1 MKFRDI
7 LRLALRNL
15 FEARLRA
22 GLTTLGVIVGVSMI
36 VTMMS
41 FGLGLQR
48 NAVQRFRDLDLFN
61 EITVS
66 GRSLIG
72 LVSSAMGDG
81 GGGRERRGRRGQ
93 ADARDTR
100 GKVPER
106 MLTEAA
112 LAEIAALPGV
122 ASVEPHIDLTTYVR
136 ANKRALLRQV
146 GGALVPNTATR
157 FKTYLAG
164 RMISSPEADEAVVDE
179 SFLRSFGFEHPQD
192 AVGQTL
198 ELLAPGGVGAETAG
212 GREAAGEKK
221 EARARIEAGATRNN
235 EAGAA
240 RNNEAGAQ
248 SRAGKRIPEDARVD
262 GSVDGDEAE
271 SNDAGEAGSGDG
283 GEAGNGVGVEAG
295 EELSFFG
302 LPLEDA
308 APEDDPAEG
317 LAVRTFRI
325 VGVLRTEV
333 EPSAQGNRQ
342 FRGMMP
348 VSSIYI
354 PLPAAR
360 AWADRYRNSIS
371 EVAFRLARESGMLK
385 DDEAE
390 GYAMAVVRVT
400 DPDVLPDVQRRLN
413 ELGFS
418 SFSIVDQLKELRT
431 VFLILNSALGLLGG
445 ISLLVASFGIANT
458 MVMSIFERT
467 REIGIMKAIGAEDR
481 EIKLIFFVEAGL
493 IGLLGG
499 VAGTLA
505 AWAIDAV
512 ANRLAYRFFLQPRGV
527 SYVDF
532 FALPPYLWGGAI
544 IFAVVIAILAAL
556 YPAARAARI
565 DPVEALRHN

>member
-1 MKFRDI
+1 MKFFDI

-15 FEARLRA
+15 REARLRA
-22 GLTTLGVIVGVSMI
+22 GLTTLGVVVGVSMI

-66 GRSLIG
+66 GRSLVG
-72 LVSSAMGDG
+72 LVSSAMGDNG
-81 GGGRERRGRRGQ
+81 GRGGREGRPGQGRRGQ
-93 ADARDTR
+93 ADATDQR
-100 GKVPER
+100 GKTPER

-112 LAEIAALPGV
+112 LAEIAQVPGV
-122 ASVEPHIDLTTYVR
+122 ASVEPNIDLSTYVR

-146 GGALVPNTATR
+146 GGALVPNGATR

-179 SFLRSFGFEHPQD
+179 TFLRSFGFENAQA

-198 ELLAPGGVGAETAG
+198 ELLAPGGSNTEQAG
-212 GREAAGEKK
+212 DGEEATGKK
-221 EARARIEAGATRNN
+221 RANAKTEAGAKT
-235 EAGAA
+235 EAA
-240 RNNEAGAQ
+240 RG
-248 SRAGKRIPEDARVD
+248 ED
-262 GSVDGDEAE
+262 E
-271 SNDAGEAGSGDG
+271 
-283 GEAGNGVGVEAG
+283 

-302 LPLEDA
+302 LPLGEA
-308 APEDDPAEG
+308 SPEEDDPAADA
-317 LAVRTFRI
+317 LAARTFRI
-325 VGVLRTEV
+325 VGVLKTEV
-333 EPSAQGNRQ
+333 EGGAQGGRQ

-354 PLPAAR
+354 PLAAAR
-360 AWADRYRNSIS
+360 AWSDKYRSSIS

-385 DDEAE
+385 GDELK
-390 GYAMAVVRVT
+390 GYGMAIVRVT
-400 DPDVLPDVQRRLN
+400 DPDVLPDVQKRLN

-458 MVMSIFERT
+458 MIMSILERT

-493 IGLLGG
+493 IGLMGG
-499 VAGTLA
+499 VAGALA

-512 ANRLAYRFFLQPRGV
+512 ANRLAYKFILQPRGV

-532 FALPPYLWGGAI
+532 FALPPYLWLGAI
-544 IFAVVIAILAAL
+544 LFAVAIAILAAL

-565 DPVEALRHN
+565 DPVKALRHN

>member
-1 MKFRDI
+1 MKFPDI

-15 FEARLRA
+15 RESRLRA

-36 VTMMS
+36 VSMMS

-66 GRSLIG
+66 GRSLVG
-72 LVSSAMGDG
+72 LVSSAMGDS
-81 GGGRERRGRRGQ
+81 GGRDGREGREGRGRRGQ
-93 ADARDTR
+93 ADATDPR
-100 GKVPER
+100 GKTPER

-122 ASVEPHIDLTTYVR
+122 ASVEPNIDLTTYVR

-146 GGALVPNTATR
+146 GGALVPNGATR

-179 SFLRSFGFEHPQD
+179 SFLRSFGFERPQD

-198 ELLAPGGVGAETAG
+198 ELLAPGGADGEKARG
-212 GREAAGEKK
+212 GEEAAGNKG
-221 EARARIEAGATRNN
+221 AGA
-235 EAGAA
+235 
-240 RNNEAGAQ
+240 
-248 SRAGKRIPEDARVD
+248 K
-262 GSVDGDEAE
+262 DEANPKSE
-271 SNDAGEAGSGDG
+271 EGRDKEGRDEDDD
-283 GEAGNGVGVEAG
+283 
-295 EELSFFG
+295 ELSFFG
-302 LPLEDA
+302 LPLEEA
-308 APEDDPAEG
+308 SPEDDPAAG
-317 LAVRTFRI
+317 ALAARTFRI
-325 VGVLRTEV
+325 VGVLKTEV
-333 EPSAQGNRQ
+333 EGGAQGGRQ

-371 EVAFRLARESGMLK
+371 EVAFRLARASGVLK
-385 DDEAE
+385 EGE
-390 GYAMAVVRVT
+390 TTGYAMAVVRVT
-400 DPDVLPDVQRRLN
+400 DPDVLPGVQTRLN

-458 MVMSIFERT
+458 MIMSILERT

-493 IGLLGG
+493 IGLMGG
-499 VAGTLA
+499 VAGALA

-512 ANRLAYRFFLQPRGV
+512 ANRLAYRFILQPRGV

-532 FALPPYLWGGAI
+532 FALPPYLWLGAI
-544 IFAVVIAILAAL
+544 LFAVAISILAAL

-565 DPVEALRHN
+565 DPVKALRHD

>member
-1 MKFRDI
+1 MKFPDI

-15 FEARLRA
+15 REARLRA

-66 GRSLIG
+66 GSSLIG
-72 LVSSAMGDG
+72 LVSSAMGDSG
-81 GGGRERRGRRGQ
+81 GGGREGRGRRGQ
-93 ADARDTR
+93 ADATDPR
-100 GKVPER
+100 GKTPER
-106 MLTEAA
+106 ILNDAA
-112 LAEIAALPGV
+112 LAEIAGLPGV

-136 ANKRALLRQV
+136 ANERSLLRQV
-146 GGALVPNTATR
+146 GGALVPNGATR

-179 SFLRSFGFEHPQD
+179 SFLRSFGFENPQD

-198 ELLAPGGVGAETAG
+198 ELLAPGGGDGGAEKTRSG
-212 GREAAGEKK
+212 EDAGEKK
-221 EARARIEAGATRNN
+221 GADTKDAAGAKDEAGAKDKAGAEN
-235 EAGAA
+235 EAGQ
-240 RNNEAGAQ
+240 G
-248 SRAGKRIPEDARVD
+248 
-262 GSVDGDEAE
+262 GDDE
-271 SNDAGEAGSGDG
+271 G
-283 GEAGNGVGVEAG
+283 
-295 EELSFFG
+295 LSFFG

-308 APEDDPAEG
+308 VPEDDPTSA

-325 VGVLRTEV
+325 VGVLKTEV

-385 DDEAE
+385 DDETE

-458 MVMSIFERT
+458 MIMSILERT

-493 IGLLGG
+493 IGLMGG
-499 VAGTLA
+499 VAGALA

-512 ANRLAYRFFLQPRGV
+512 ANRLAYKFVLQPRGV

-532 FALPPYLWGGAI
+532 FALPPYLWLGAI
-544 IFAVVIAILAAL
+544 LFAVAVAILAAL

-565 DPVEALRHN
+565 DPVKALRHD

>member
-1 MKFRDI
+1 MKFLDV

-15 FEARLRA
+15 REARLRA
-22 GLTTLGVIVGVSMI
+22 GLTTLGVVVGVSMI

-66 GRSLIG
+66 GRDLIG
-72 LVSSAMGDG
+72 LVSSAMGDNG
-81 GGGRERRGRRGQ
+81 GGGERREGRGRRGNRP
-93 ADARDTR
+93 DANDPAR
-100 GKVPER
+100 KVPER

-112 LAEIAALPGV
+112 LKEIAGLPGV
-122 ASVEPHIDLTTYVR
+122 ASVEPNIDLTTYVR

-146 GGALVPNTATR
+146 GGALVPNGATR

-164 RMISSPEADEAVVDE
+164 RMISSPQADEAVVDE
-179 SFLRSFGFEHPQD
+179 SFLRSFGFAKAED

-198 ELLAPGGVGAETAG
+198 ELLAPGGGAAGAERAG
-212 GREAAGEKK
+212 DGAEKGANTK
-221 EARARIEAGATRNN
+221 DEAGAKDVTSAKDEASAKVDAGAEDKAGGAS
-235 EAGAA
+235 EAG
-240 RNNEAGAQ
+240 R
-248 SRAGKRIPEDARVD
+248 
-262 GSVDGDEAE
+262 
-271 SNDAGEAGSGDG
+271 
-283 GEAGNGVGVEAG
+283 GVGDDEG
-295 EELSFFG
+295 LSFFG
-302 LPLEDA
+302 LPLEEESA
-308 APEDDPAEG
+308 GEDPAAG
-317 LAVRTFRI
+317 ALAARTFRI
-325 VGVLRTEV
+325 VGVLKTEV
-333 EPSAQGNRQ
+333 EGGPQGGRQ

-360 AWADRYRNSIS
+360 AWSDRYRNSIS
-371 EVAFRLARESGMLK
+371 EVAFRLARESGVLK
-385 DDEAE
+385 DDETE
-390 GYAMAVVRVT
+390 GYGMAVVRVT
-400 DPDVLPDVQRRLN
+400 DPDVLPDVQKRLN
-413 ELGFS
+413 ELGFN

-458 MVMSIFERT
+458 MIMSILERT

-493 IGLLGG
+493 IGLMGG
-499 VAGTLA
+499 VFGALA

-512 ANRLAYRFFLQPRGV
+512 ANRLAYRFILQPRGV

-532 FALPPYLWGGAI
+532 FALPPYLWLGAI
-544 IFAVVIAILAAL
+544 IFAVAVAILAAL

-565 DPVEALRHN
+565 DPVKALRHD